1 MGLLDARFD
10 FKMINSV
17 IAAIDTALCDIIR
30 QLASIR
36 KSTTDIAL
44 NQVINQLISIRKTV
58 DYSIPLYVKPD
69 ERFVFKAFEKE
80 DISIELAKF
89 LGYPDS
95 TKLYRT
101 DVAID
106 VREYVGAHAL
116 QNPNNMDEIFLDETL
131 GRLFNLDLAVKRTIL
146 YSDIGYIMNQHL
158 GPVHGN
164 IRKIKDYVM
173 DELESMPKSQSSRR
187 NLRRFARDNPGIVYN
202 DSSDSE
208 DESNYRH
215 VTSRSLM

>member
-1 MGLLDARFD
+1 MIRDA
-10 FKMINSV
+10 
-17 IAAIDTALCDIIR
+17 ATIDTALSDVIR
-30 QLASIR
+30 QLASLR
-36 KSTTDIAL
+36 KSTTDTAL

-58 DYSIPLYVKPD
+58 DYSIPIYPKPD
-69 ERFVFKAFEKE
+69 ERFVFKAREPE
-80 DISIELAKF
+80 DISSQLAKF
-89 LGYPDS
+89 LGCPDS

-106 VREYVGAHAL
+106 VRDYVATHAL

-131 GRLFNLDLAVKRTIL
+131 GRLFNLDLTVKKTIL
-146 YSDIGYIMNQHL
+146 YSDIGYIMNQHF
-158 GPVHGN
+158 GPVHAN
-164 IRKIKDYVM
+164 MRKFKHVVLG
-173 DELESMPKSQSSRR
+173 ELESMPKSQSSRR
-187 NLRRFARDNPGIVYN
+187 NLRRLARDNLGIVYN